1 MNSKLKLPVICA
13 AAATLLGVANTSA
26 LPVYTGTSP
35 FNYTTDGVVGTIVAG
50 SPASPANEVD
60 YVNNLL
66 GIIGANVTSSI
77 SGHTYKTGATD
88 YSGTVSNGVQDKYD
102 DTKNNIVPAGHD
114 YVLAKYGDNDVV
126 FYLGGNSVTLPL
138 NGASLFMNPPGRAG
152 LGLSHFTVFGTPT
165 VNTPDGGAT
174 AALLGLGFLGMAAF
188 RKVNA

>member
-13 AAATLLGVANTSA
+13 AAATLLGIANSSA
-26 LPVYTGTSP
+26 LPIYTGTSP
-35 FNYTTDGVVGTIVAG
+35 FDYTTDGVVGTIFDG
-50 SPASPANEVD
+50 SPADPSDEVG

-66 GIIGANVTSSI
+66 GIIGANATSSI

-138 NGASLFMNPPGRAG
+138 TGENLIMNPPGNNG
-152 LGLSHFTVFGTPT
+152 LGLSHFTVFAT